1 MIFYKIKDES
11 SVAKILSANSIPEPA
26 EYEVFE
32 PPIPE
37 SILHRI
43 KEGNFEV
50 KWLGLFDKILYKL
63 GNNAVIVLIDRSH
76 QYINALENTL
86 RCYTWYNGNWDL
98 RLRNFN
104 IKIYHRKSKKFN
116 FKKFRWEVDT
126 EIKDLCLHF
135 MLPAEALFDVPIG
148 SFTPHGW
155 KEYRFDIESMIEQK
169 IPCLIVFNKYNDE
182 EAYFF
187 QE

>member
-1 MIFYKIKDES
+1 MIFHKITDES
-11 SVAKILSANSIPEPA
+11 AVAKILSGDGIPEPA

-43 KEGNFEV
+43 KEKNYEIT
-50 KWLGLFDKILYKL
+50 WLGNLDKILYKL
-63 GNNAVIVLIDRSH
+63 GNNAVIVLIDGTY

-86 RCYTWYNGNWDL
+86 RCYTWYNGSWNN
-98 RLRNFN
+98 RLRNFY

-135 MLPAEALFDVPIG
+135 MLPAKALFDVPIE
-148 SFTPHGW
+148 SYISYGW
-155 KEYRFDIESMIEQK
+155 KEYRFDIESMK
-169 IPCLIVFNKYNDE
+169 DPCLIVFNKYNDE